1 MKKIGLWMAALTA
14 VTVGGVYATFNYS
27 DLTQM
32 NTSMSDTAIGL
43 ADAKF
48 EGAAGVLSVE
58 AKGLIVKIDSAKTI
72 LGEDL
77 GTTDAHKAMIQASGS
92 VVVRFTPNE
101 GLQETDILTN
111 GIHAKISFKG
121 SWGDAA
127 AWKYDSNDDGTA
139 DMQVFS
145 SMNTSELEIHQI
157 DETEQTHRWNREDD
171 GTFTFTITAEQLF
184 GVGTNPILG
193 SALLVMNDAVV
204 LDTYDEYKAFND
216 TFSSKNLE
224 AHVSAVTE
232 DDARV

>member
-32 NTSMSDTAIGL
+32 NTSMSDTAIGI
-43 ADAKF
+43 ADAKL
-48 EGAAGVLSVE
+48 EGAAGVLSVD
-58 AKGLIVKIDSAKTI
+58 ADNLLIKIDSAKTI
-72 LGEDL
+72 LGENL

-101 GLQETDILTN
+101 GLQENDILNN
-111 GIHAKISFKG
+111 GIHAKISFKA
-121 SWGDAA
+121 SWGDVA
-127 AWKYDSNDDGTA
+127 AWKYDSNDDDTA

-157 DETEQTHRWNREDD
+157 DETEQPHRWTKD
-171 GTFTFTITAEQLF
+171 GNSFVFTITAEQLF
-184 GVGTNPILG
+184 GANPILD

-204 LDTYDEYKAFND
+204 LDTYDEYKAFSD

-224 AHVSAVTE
+224 AHVSAVAE
-232 DDARV
+232 DDANV